1 MVTLLPSLWPCPD
14 LKKVSLHAP
23 ESLSSWFN
31 MPFSTYLVQAS
42 VAALLVVLGVH
53 MQTTAAQVTQPTCT
67 NVDQPNPL
75 WAQHPN
81 NATGVLNVTMAI
93 FPIPMA
99 AARQMVPFAI
109 LENNL
114 RAVMPDFPA
123 GMYPV
128 VVQAGHDHDIRF
140 QDFGIPDFS
149 KAGYEFPF
157 LDLLGDGTSNF
168 RWAPEQL
175 ISETNPAAV
184 TGSQAYGTT
193 VHAATFAPDCNAY
206 SALSTCSGST
216 YFNGSSAAGDKRISL
231 TMRRAVEQQ
240 PIPYTLSMFDS
251 IINQPIFANGTACD
265 QQIRLFNTSLSQG
278 AFAPVPVRGSV
289 RSSLGPF
296 PADAAFGDV
305 AGFQVATPFI
315 ENNYLPCDMFRGYNP
330 VKTT

>member
-53 MQTTAAQVTQPTCT
+53 MQTTAAQVTPPTCT

-99 AARQMVPFAI
+99 AARQM
-109 LENNL
+109 
-114 RAVMPDFPA
+114 
-123 GMYPV
+123 
-128 VVQAGHDHDIRF
+128 AGHDHDIRF

-231 TMRRAVEQQ
+231 TMRRAAEQQ

-289 RSSLGPF
+289 
-296 PADAAFGDV
+296 
-305 AGFQVATPFI
+305 ATPFI
-315 ENNYLPCDMFRGYNP
+315 ENNYLPCDMFRAYNP

>member
-53 MQTTAAQVTQPTCT
+53 MQTTAAQVTPPTCT

-206 SALSTCSGST
+206 SALSTCTGST
-216 YFNGSSAAGDKRISL
+216 YFNGSSAVGDKRISL
-231 TMRRAVEQQ
+231 TMRRAADQ
-240 PIPYTLSMFDS
+240 IPYTLSMFDS

-278 AFAPVPVRGSV
+278 AFAPVPVRGTV